1 MDRSLPLFALPAT
14 GDTPA
19 HTRALHLI
27 TALCRVRRTDRV
39 VPVASAHISG
49 VSYWNLGPAGLEYLD
64 ELAATG
70 RVRVPST
77 LNPCAFMPSAPP
89 PWVTEEDARLQ
100 ARVLAAYEAMGVTM
114 SCTCAPYLTQPAPLF
129 GTHLAW
135 AESSAVTVANS
146 LLGAR
151 TEREGGPGA
160 LAAALCG
167 FTPYTGLHLDANR
180 RPRVGVRVT
189 ARLDEP
195 LRMGL
200 LGAWYGR
207 TLGDAVP
214 QFLFDGPVEPTRTG
228 WQALCAAIITYG
240 GPALFHVVERTPE
253 AATFPTLP
261 AQVTVTDAD
270 LDDEAARLTD
280 LQPGEGV
287 DLVFSGC
294 PHPVA
299 GTQACFFHRDVPVAE
314 VAGNAPWTLLAAP
327 GDAATSVQGDAAT
340 SVQADAGTSVQADAG
355 TSVQAG
361 RILTLPGGCPAV
373 SPLPPEVKTIVT
385 DSAKAAFYLRSRG
398 YRVGL
403 APTQRCVE
411 LGSTGRWPHAT

>member
-1 MDRSLPLFALPAT
+1 
-14 GDTPA
+14 
-19 HTRALHLI
+19 
-27 TALCRVRRTDRV
+27 
-39 VPVASAHISG
+39 
-49 VSYWNLGPAGLEYLD
+49 
-64 ELAATG
+64 
-70 RVRVPST
+70 
-77 LNPCAFMPSAPP
+77 
-89 PWVTEEDARLQ
+89 VTEEDARLQ

-189 ARLDEP
+189 ARL
-195 LRMGL
+195 
-200 LGAWYGR
+200 
-207 TLGDAVP
+207 
-214 QFLFDGPVEPTRTG
+214 
-228 WQALCAAIITYG
+228 G

-355 TSVQAG
+355 TSVQADAGTSVQAG

>member
-1 MDRSLPLFALPAT
+1 M
-14 GDTPA
+14 
-19 HTRALHLI
+19 
-27 TALCRVRRTDRV
+27 
-39 VPVASAHISG
+39 ASAHISG
-49 VSYWNLGPAGLEYLD
+49 VSYWNLGPAGLEYL
-64 ELAATG
+64 EGLAASG

-77 LNPCAFMPSAPP
+77 LNPCAFLPSAPP
-89 PWVTEEDARLQ
+89 PWVSEEDARLQ
-100 ARVLAAYEAMGVTM
+100 ARVLSAYEAMGVTM

-195 LRMGL
+195 VRMGL
-200 LGAWYGR
+200 LGAWTGR
-207 TLGDAVP
+207 TLGNVVP
-214 QFLFDGPVEPTRTG
+214 QFRFDGPCEPTRTG

-253 AATFPTLP
+253 AVTFPTLP

-299 GTQACFFHRDVPVAE
+299 DAHASFFHRDVHSSK
-314 VAGNAPWTLLAAP
+314 VAGEPPWTLLARASDTGSSASAPRAADAAP
-327 GDAATSVQGDAAT
+327 GG
-340 SVQADAGTSVQADAG
+340 
-355 TSVQAG
+355 G

-403 APTQRCVE
+403 APTARCVE
-411 LGSTGRWPHAT
+411 LSSTGRWPHAV

>member
-1 MDRSLPLFALPAT
+1 MDRSLALSSLPST

-19 HTRALHLI
+19 HTQALRLI
-27 TALCRVRRTDRV
+27 AALCRILRTDRV
-39 VPVASAHISG
+39 VPVASAHIAG
-49 VSYWNLGPAGLEYLD
+49 VSYWNLGPAGLGYLQ

-77 LNPCAFMPSAPP
+77 LNPCAFLPTAPP
-89 PWVTEEDARLQ
+89 PWVGAEDARLQ
-100 ARVLAAYEAMGVTM
+100 ALVLSAYEAMGVTL

-135 AESSAVTVANS
+135 AESSAVTFANS

-151 TEREGGPGA
+151 TEREGGPAA

-167 FTPYTGLHLDANR
+167 FAPYAGLHLDQHR

-207 TLGDAVP
+207 MMGNAIP
-214 QFLFDGPVEPTRTG
+214 QFRFDSPHAPIRAG

-240 GPALFHVVERTPE
+240 GPALFHVVDHTPE
-253 AATFPTLP
+253 AAAFSTLP
-261 AQVTVTDAD
+261 AQATVTDAD
-270 LDDEAARLTD
+270 LDAEAARLCD
-280 LQPGEGV
+280 LQPGERV
-287 DLVFSGC
+287 DLIFSGC
-294 PHPVA
+294 PHPESGSHA
-299 GTQACFFHRDVPVAE
+299 HFFDPASPPDGPR
-314 VAGNAPWTLLAAP
+314 TLLATPAGHGALATP
-327 GDAATSVQGDAAT
+327 G
-340 SVQADAGTSVQADAG
+340 
-355 TSVQAG
+355 G
-361 RILTLPGGCPAV
+361 RVLTLPGGCPAV
-373 SPLPPEVKTIVT
+373 SPLPPDVKTIVT

-398 YRVGL
+398 FRVGL
-403 APTQRCVE
+403 APTRRCVE
-411 LGSTGRWPHAT
+411 LRSTGRWPHAV